1 MVSVLKFS
9 EFANAGNLSNNEITV
24 GLHGGVNAY
33 FNNPWTFLAPG
44 STATRP
50 TPSSDIY
57 YRLRLNTDTSFYE
70 YYNPTTMM
78 WETLSTS
85 VVQFQ
90 WHEVSIATQMVSNN
104 GYITSNNVSRVLL
117 TLPTISDIGD
127 EIAISPLGS
136 AGWGIVQGAGQSVQI
151 GTVTST
157 VGATGSVSSRTGT
170 DSVRL
175 VCNVVNSGWTTSGG
189 PQGSLDIF

>member
-24 GLHGGVNAY
+24 GINNGENVY
-33 FNNPWTFLAPG
+33 YNNPWTFLVPG
-44 STATRP
+44 STSSRP
-50 TPSSDIY
+50 SPSASIY

-70 YYNPTTMM
+70 YYNPTTLS
-78 WETLSTS
+78 WEILSTS
-85 VVQFQ
+85 VIQFQ
-90 WHEVSIATQMVSNN
+90 WHEVSTATQMISNN
-104 GYITSNNVSRVLL
+104 GYIPSNNGSRVLL
-117 TLPTISDIGD
+117 TLPVFSDIGD

-136 AGWGIVQGAGQSVQI
+136 EGWGIVQGTGQSVQI

-157 VGATGSVSSRTGT
+157 VGSTGSVSSRSSS
-170 DSVRL
+170 DSIRL
-175 VCNVVNSGWTTSGG
+175 VCNVVNTGWTTSGG